1 MGTADKERQVFY
13 SRVESKQQ
21 RIYNSL
27 QRLFVLLMK
36 YLWEEVEY
44 PTIRFKKPAV
54 YDINERTMTAVQQMN
69 AGIMSK
75 ESAIAY
81 TMWYDEVEVQE
92 ELNKI
97 AEEER
102 NSYAKYD
109 ASSFLDNNEENE
121 DELTTE

>member
-1 MGTADKERQVFY
+1 MTIQQYIPMLLKFIGFVAGIPSALLYNAIFGGNAPVGTADKERQVFY

-27 QRLFVLLMK
+27 QRLFVFLMK
-36 YLWEEVEY
+36 YEGIDAEY
-44 PTIRFKKPAV
+44 PTIRFKRPAV

-81 TMWYDEVEVQE
+81 TM
-92 ELNKI
+92 
-97 AEEER
+97 
-102 NSYAKYD
+102 
-109 ASSFLDNNEENE
+109 
-121 DELTTE
+121 